1 VVIHLGSLLF
11 IGLTGAV
18 LYLLL
23 RNLRGSVASLGRV
36 AVGAFVLFYGAAE
49 AVSGVATG
57 VLVQHVADLPA
68 SEQAPAAGV
77 VAAARSHRA
86 AVVRP

>member
-1 VVIHLGSLLF
+1 MAI
-11 IGLTGAV
+11 
-18 LYLLL
+18 
-23 RNLRGSVASLGRV
+23 
-36 AVGAFVLFYGAAE
+36 GAFVLFYGAAE

-77 VAAARSHRA
+77 VQALWDEFLTDDLLFLVGSVAWVVAVVAAARSQRA